1 MKLRKA
7 GKTKQERK
15 GSINEAAVEGWL
27 GDEKHVPSVLFSFLI

>member
-27 GDEKHVPSVLFSFLI
+27 GDENTCLRSYSVS